1 MDPGK
6 GLYDKNEDKL
16 TLAIDVTV
24 PNERE
29 KHIYEQNGT
38 IEMEIENL
46 SEFAREAFG
55 SGRFSES
62 VLSIKELPW
71 KIMAQI
77 NSKNGSTD
85 QKWLGFYLWCAA
97 GEKGRREESSPDMWS
112 ASIDMWGTTSSSA
125 WKENWSCKCSATLRI
140 VSQKGDMSGF
150 SRDFSGQ
157 IFNKTSYSS
166 GFPYFITFEELMDP
180 SKGFYDKDEDKVKL
194 VIDLIMKEANT

>member
-6 GLYDKNEDKL
+6 GLYDKNVDKL

-24 PNERE
+24 PNERKE
-29 KHIYEQNGT
+29 RIYEPNGT

-62 VLSIKELPW
+62 ILFIKELPW

-77 NSKNGSTD
+77 NSKNGNTD

-97 GEKGRREESSPDMWS
+97 AEKVLLILRTKRSHFFERVELRFSLG
-112 ASIDMWGTTSSSA
+112 
-125 WKENWSCKCSATLRI
+125 CKCSATLRI
-140 VSQKGDMSGF
+140 VSQKGDVTDF

-157 IFNKTSYSS
+157 IFNQTSYSS
-166 GFPYFITFEELMDP
+166 GFPYFITFE
-180 SKGFYDKDEDKVKL
+180 
-194 VIDLIMKEANT
+194 